1 MPENNQVLF
10 VFPSFSLSS
19 WKSYTFVKGQCQTF
33 VGYYHSAYPEFTR
46 KTQRPGLD
54 EALTHLR
61 KGDVLVVWRLDRLG
75 RSLKHLIE
83 LVNALEERG
92 IGFQSLQESIDT
104 TTSGGKLIFHI
115 FGALAEFERN
125 LIQERTH
132 AGLAVARARGRTGGR
147 PKALDA
153 KETALLYRLYDE
165 KKHSIQE
172 ICELVGVSKS
182 TLYSY
187 LRGRDAE
194 NMA

>member
-1 MPENNQVLF
+1 MKIGYARISTTEQNLSLQMDALEKAGCEMLF
-10 VFPSFSLSS
+10 HDQIS
-19 WKSYTFVKGQCQTF
+19 G
-33 VGYYHSAYPEFTR
+33 A
-46 KTQRPGLD
+46 KTLRPGLD

-83 LVNALEERG
+83 LVNVLEERR

-125 LIQERTH
+125 LIQERTY
-132 AGLAVARARGRTGGR
+132 AGLAAARARGRTGGR
-147 PKALDA
+147 PKSLDV
-153 KETALLYRLYDE
+153 KKTALLYRLYDE
-165 KKHSIQE
+165 KKHSIRE

-187 LRGRDAE
+187 LRERDTE

>member
-1 MPENNQVLF
+1 MKIGYARISTTEQNLSLQIDALEKADCGKLF
-10 VFPSFSLSS
+10 HDQIS
-19 WKSYTFVKGQCQTF
+19 G
-33 VGYYHSAYPEFTR
+33 A
-46 KTQRPGLD
+46 KTQRSGLD
-54 EALTHLR
+54 EALAYLR
-61 KGDVLVVWRLDRLG
+61 EGDVLVVWRLDRLG

-104 TTSGGKLIFHI
+104 MTSGGKLIFHI

-132 AGLAVARARGRTGGR
+132 AGLEAARVRGRTGGR
-147 PKALDA
+147 PKALDV
-153 KETALLYRLYDE
+153 KKMALLYRLYDE

-172 ICELVGVSKS
+172 ICDLVGVSKS
-182 TLYSY
+182 TLYTY
-187 LRGRDAE
+187 LHERDTE

>member
-1 MPENNQVLF
+1 MKIGYARISTTEQNLSLQMDALEKADCEKLF
-10 VFPSFSLSS
+10 HDQIS
-19 WKSYTFVKGQCQTF
+19 G
-33 VGYYHSAYPEFTR
+33 A

-54 EALTHLR
+54 EALSYLR

-83 LVNALEERG
+83 LVNALEKRG

-125 LIQERTH
+125 LIQERTY
-132 AGLAVARARGRTGGR
+132 AGLAAARARGRTGGR

-153 KETALLYRLYDE
+153 KKTALLYRLYDE

-187 LRGRDAE
+187 LRERETKSAIELSRD
-194 NMA
+194 

>member
-1 MPENNQVLF
+1 MKIGYARISTTEQNLSLQMDALEKAGCGKLF
-10 VFPSFSLSS
+10 HDQIS
-19 WKSYTFVKGQCQTF
+19 G
-33 VGYYHSAYPEFTR
+33 A

-54 EALTHLR
+54 EALAYLR

-104 TTSGGKLIFHI
+104 MTSGGRLIFHI

-125 LIQERTH
+125 LIRERTY
-132 AGLAVARARGRTGGR
+132 AGLEAARARGRTGGR
-147 PKALDA
+147 PKSLDVKKA
-153 KETALLYRLYDE
+153 ALLYRLYDE

-172 ICELVGVSKS
+172 ICDLVGVSKS

-187 LRGRDAE
+187 LRERDAE